1 MRTHVTLHVMCTR
14 GYNNE
19 QIAAYLGFHDANN
32 FRRSFKRWTGLTPSM
47 LRAHLIQPRI
57 GP

>member
-1 MRTHVTLHVMCTR
+1 MI
-14 GYNNE
+14 NNQAFSNE

-47 LRAHLIQPRI
+47 LRAHLLDSRVLE
-57 GP
+57 